1 MWLAH
6 LLTLSRLPLA
16 LAFWAVV
23 SRPGPAFVVLGLA
36 AATDLIDGVIARW
49 VMRRRQQAGQAPP
62 SRLGEWLDPL
72 CDKTFVVSALAAVTV
87 HLQPPLWLPL
97 ALATRELIL
106 VPLAAVYRFT
116 PLLRSRMRY
125 RFRAGAM
132 GKAATVVQ
140 FLAISA
146 LLLRHPLAP
155 AAALVAALVGLLAAL
170 IYIRR
175 GIRMAAG
182 NDSTA
187 AS

>member
-16 LAFWAVV
+16 VAFWAVV
-23 SRPGPAFVVLGLA
+23 SRPGPAFVVLALA
-36 AATDLIDGVIARW
+36 AGTDLVDGVIARA
-49 VMRRRQQAGQAPP
+49 VMRRRQQAGQPPP

-72 CDKTFVVSALAAVTV
+72 CDKTFVVSALVAVTV
-87 HLQPPLWLPL
+87 HLQPPLWVPL
-97 ALATRELIL
+97 AMATRELIL
-106 VPLAAVYRFT
+106 VPLAALYRFT

-125 RFRAGAM
+125 RFRAGAL

-155 AAALVAALVGLLAAL
+155 MAALLAAAVGLLAAL

-175 GIRMAAG
+175 GIRLAAG
-182 NDSTA
+182 DTTA
-187 AS
+187 AA